1 MIHSLFGNEGQD
13 QNKPPNKQ
21 YPQENLVNMRKGVMV
36 NGSEVY
42 YGKGRKVDIKNKKNK
57 ITTTTTTTTKITKKY
72 ETSKKIVSTNNSN
85 AIKHYQQISYIG
97 KEDNNNPMI
106 SKQKKEKLFIDK
118 EIEFNFDNSQPSCF
132 ISVRL
137 YNGDIIKGEFNCNQ
151 KIGDIYSFV
160 RRVSRNNNFILL
172 EGFPPKPLVEYNK
185 TIEELGLQNSVLT
198 QRI

>member
-1 MIHSLFGNEGQD
+1 MIHSLFGNQGQD
-13 QNKPPNKQ
+13 QNRPPNKQ

-42 YGKGRKVDIKNKKNK
+42 YGKGRKVDIKNKNIK
-57 ITTTTTTTTKITKKY
+57 ISTTTKITKKY

-85 AIKHYQQISYIG
+85 TIKHYQQISYIG

-106 SKQKKEKLFIDK
+106 SKEKKEKLSIDK
-118 EIEFNFDNSQPSCF
+118 EIEFNFDDSQPSCF

-137 YNGDIIKGEFNCNQ
+137 YNGDIIKGEFNCSQ
-151 KIGDIYSFV
+151 KAGDIYSFV

-172 EGFPPKPLVEYNK
+172 EGFPPKPLIEYNK

>member
-1 MIHSLFGNEGQD
+1 MIHSLFGNQGQD
-13 QNKPPNKQ
+13 QNRPPNKQ

-42 YGKGRKVDIKNKKNK
+42 YGKGRKVDIKNKNIK
-57 ITTTTTTTTKITKKY
+57 ISTTTKITKKY
-72 ETSKKIVSTNNSN
+72 EKSKKIVSTNNSN
-85 AIKHYQQISYIG
+85 TIKHYQQISYIG

-106 SKQKKEKLFIDK
+106 SKEKKEKLSIDK
-118 EIEFNFDNSQPSCF
+118 EIEFNFDDSQPSCF

-137 YNGDIIKGEFNCNQ
+137 YNGDIIKGEFNCSQ
-151 KIGDIYSFV
+151 KTGDIYSFV

-172 EGFPPKPLVEYNK
+172 EGFPPKPLIEYNK